1 MDIFYTW
8 SSVGYRIFC
17 YSFLPYSINKD
28 MVVKVN
34 NMSKY
39 RVVLEVNIEKGGV
52 SIEDFVEIGLN
63 NFNKANESIIQ
74 ATVLEVEEEEL

>member
-1 MDIFYTW
+1 MD
-8 SSVGYRIFC
+8 
-17 YSFLPYSINKD
+17 
-28 MVVKVN
+28 
-34 NMSKY
+34 KY

-74 ATVLEVEEEEL
+74 ATVLEVEELEEEK